1 MSSPTLQAR
10 RTALS
15 LLLAVL
21 LALALPGLNARADP
35 APTRI
40 QTNVDADTTGH
51 VRVQGL
57 LLDGSGQ
64 GVGGGQLT
72 ASVAG
77 QPLQTVTSG
86 GDGAFAMEF
95 NVPADKLSGP
105 QDLVI
110 AYAGDAQYAP
120 TSQSSRIEFAGQ
132 SATAVTLEVEPASA
146 TPGDPVRVTGSVK
159 AATGGPVSG
168 ALVNFSYDGAALSD
182 YTLQTDANGNFDGY
196 VEIPETAAVGEGKL
210 VATFVGAAGLP
221 AGSAEKQITIEAPAP
236 ASSPTP
242 TEGESTQG
250 AAPPVPSPT
259 ASTRG
264 PIGTG
269 SPSAG
274 TAQSE
279 SRGDSLLWLL
289 IGGGVVAVAAAALVV
304 LGLIVRSRRREADE
318 GTLGLIGDG
327 ELLDD
332 ELPEDAMDP
341 EPELELNDG
350 TEVRLS
356 SDDDQ
361 ALRDDAAE
369 GVEPRQETRTMPL
382 GWFREGEGVPSPEL
396 RAPGED
402 WDDFTDSE
410 ITQVRLRDEESP
422 QEPQPRRG
430 GEPRPRRGI

>member
-110 AYAGDAQYAP
+110 AYAGDDQYAP

-132 SATAVTLEVEPASA
+132 SATAGTLEVEQASA
-146 TPGDPVRVTGSVK
+146 HQENRRLLAPLEQPDRYD
-159 AATGGPVSG
+159 
-168 ALVNFSYDGAALSD
+168 ALV
-182 YTLQTDANGNFDGY
+182 
-196 VEIPETAAVGEGKL
+196 
-210 VATFVGAAGLP
+210 
-221 AGSAEKQITIEAPAP
+221 
-236 ASSPTP
+236 
-242 TEGESTQG
+242 
-250 AAPPVPSPT
+250 
-259 ASTRG
+259 
-264 PIGTG
+264 
-269 SPSAG
+269 
-274 TAQSE
+274 
-279 SRGDSLLWLL
+279 
-289 IGGGVVAVAAAALVV
+289 LVV
-304 LGLIVRSRRREADE
+304 FFAIVS
-318 GTLGLIGDG
+318 
-327 ELLDD
+327 
-332 ELPEDAMDP
+332 
-341 EPELELNDG
+341 
-350 TEVRLS
+350 
-356 SDDDQ
+356 
-361 ALRDDAAE
+361 
-369 GVEPRQETRTMPL
+369 
-382 GWFREGEGVPSPEL
+382 
-396 RAPGED
+396 
-402 WDDFTDSE
+402 
-410 ITQVRLRDEESP
+410 
-422 QEPQPRRG
+422 
-430 GEPRPRRGI
+430 

>member
-242 TEGESTQG
+242 TEGESTQE
-250 AAPPVPSPT
+250 AAPPPRAAVS
-259 ASTRG
+259 A
-264 PIGTG
+264 
-269 SPSAG
+269 AG
-274 TAQSE
+274 TTSRTDTQAAATRVARRHATDRRAAPGPGLWVSGARCRE
-279 SRGDSLLWLL
+279 ASVSSRCSRGGHAMAIPVEEGPPVRGLLHP
-289 IGGGVVAVAAAALVV
+289 GFRRGVAADRHRNGAASRGHPALPHRA
-304 LGLIVRSRRREADE
+304 LG
-318 GTLGLIGDG
+318 GD
-327 ELLDD
+327 
-332 ELPEDAMDP
+332 
-341 EPELELNDG
+341 
-350 TEVRLS
+350 RL
-356 SDDDQ
+356 
-361 ALRDDAAE
+361 
-369 GVEPRQETRTMPL
+369 
-382 GWFREGEGVPSPEL
+382 
-396 RAPGED
+396 
-402 WDDFTDSE
+402 
-410 ITQVRLRDEESP
+410 
-422 QEPQPRRG
+422 
-430 GEPRPRRGI
+430 